1 MADRLLRK
9 KDVAEVLGVSVPKA
23 AELMKEM
30 RCINLSRDPNSLRPR
45 WAVTESELTRWQKE
59 KAQVPNERAMNRTA
73 RGARRKPAQ
82 IVYDPRYFEPDGSIK
97 RKRA

>member
-30 RCINLSRDPNSLRPR
+30 RCINLSRNPNSLRPR

-59 KAQVPNERAMNRTA
+59 KAQVPGERRAVQTSKA
-73 RGARRKPAQ
+73 ARRKPAK